1 MAAIRPSRSAVSP
14 TIMVDMGRRRLAWR
28 LTVPLAAAGA
38 LSAHVL
44 AYALVS
50 SDHHSHSS
58 VHAALMQWRVCVAL
72 CLALAVVAAVGYAV
86 DGLSGRGGRTVPVW
100 SFALLPPAG
109 FVIQEQLEH
118 LLQHGA
124 LSFTLVAE
132 PVFLLGLLLQVPFAA
147 AAYLVARALVTV
159 AVTLIRAL
167 GRSRPRPATTPLR
180 FRAGPE
186 PALALANP
194 VALGHGQR
202 APPRL
207 LALL

>member
-1 MAAIRPSRSAVSP
+1 
-14 TIMVDMGRRRLAWR
+14 MVDMGRRRLAWR
-28 LTVPLAAAGA
+28 LTLPLVAAGA

-44 AYALVS
+44 AYTLVS

-58 VHAALMQWRVCVAL
+58 LHAALTQWRVCVAL
-72 CLALAVVAAVGYAV
+72 CLALAVIAGVGYAF
-86 DGLSGRGGRTVPVW
+86 DALGGRDGRAVPVW
-100 SFALLPPAG
+100 AFALLPPAG

-118 LLQHGA
+118 LLEHGA
-124 LSFTLVAE
+124 LSYTLAVE
-132 PVFLLGLLLQVPFAA
+132 PVFVLGLLLQIPFGV
-147 AAYLVARALVTV
+147 AAYVVARAVVTV

-167 GRSRPRPATTPLR
+167 GRARSRLAATPLR
-180 FRAGPE
+180 FRATPE
-186 PALALANP
+186 VQVALANP

>member
-1 MAAIRPSRSAVSP
+1 
-14 TIMVDMGRRRLAWR
+14 MGRRRLAWR

-72 CLALAVVAAVGYAV
+72 CLALAVVAAVGYAF
-86 DGLSGRGGRTVPVW
+86 DALGGRDGREVPVW
-100 SFALLPPAG
+100 AFALLPPAG

-118 LLQHGA
+118 VLAHGA
-124 LSFTLVAE
+124 LSPTLALE
-132 PVFLLGLLLQVPFAA
+132 PVFILGLLLQVPFAA

-167 GRSRPRPATTPLR
+167 GR
-180 FRAGPE
+180 
-186 PALALANP
+186 
-194 VALGHGQR
+194 
-202 APPRL
+202 PRL
-207 LALL
+207 RLAPTSGVARKRSGVAARRGRS

>member
-1 MAAIRPSRSAVSP
+1 
-14 TIMVDMGRRRLAWR
+14 MVDMGRRRLAWR
-28 LTVPLAAAGA
+28 LTLPLVAAGA

-50 SDHHSHSS
+50 SDHHSRSTA
-58 VHAALMQWRVCVAL
+58 HAALMHWRICVAL
-72 CLALAVVAAVGYAV
+72 CLALAFIAAAGYAV
-86 DGLSGRGGRTVPVW
+86 DSVGGRGGRGAPVW
-100 SFALLPPAG
+100 AFALLPPAG

-118 LLQHGA
+118 LLQHGGLSYTLA
-124 LSFTLVAE
+124 LE

-147 AAYLVARALVTV
+147 AAYFVARALVTV

-167 GRSRPRPATTPLR
+167 GRARPRLSPTPLR
-180 FRAGPE
+180 FRVTPE
-186 PALALANP
+186 PAVALANP

-202 APPRL
+202 APPGL